1 MKRAILLV
9 CAALAVGLRAG
20 AQIRT
25 VRTDLEGRCRITVQV
40 GERRFVTVDPS
51 GRFDGMEW
59 RGRHEYYDSF
69 ANRCKQGKLK
79 RLDGV
84 EFDYY
89 DSFDNSDKQGRI
101 KRIGDVVF
109 DYYDS
114 FDNDTRRGR
123 LKRIGT
129 VTLDYYDR
137 FDNDAKCGKIKRI
150 GSVEFDYYDTFAPD
164 YKCGRLARIGGE
176 RFDYDAFDGEVRPVC
191 GNPAFDEDGIR
202 FRVRGI
208 R

>member
-1 MKRAILLV
+1 MKLGILFV
-9 CAALAVGLRAG
+9 FAALAAGLRAE

-25 VRTDLEGRCRITVQV
+25 VRTDLAGHCRITVQV

-51 GRFDGMEW
+51 GRFDRMEW
-59 RGRHEYYDSF
+59 RGRREYYDSF
-69 ANRCKQGKLK
+69 ANSCKQGKLK

-89 DSFDNSDKQGRI
+89 DSFDNRDKQGRI

-114 FDNDTRRGR
+114 FDDEIRRGR
-123 LKRIGT
+123 IKRIGT
-129 VTLDYYDR
+129 ATIDYYDR

-150 GSVEFDYYDTFAPD
+150 GSVGFDYYDTFAPD
-164 YKCGRLARIGGE
+164 FKCGRLARIGGE
-176 RFDYDAFDGEVRPVC
+176 RFDYDAFDGDVRPVC
-191 GNPAFDEDGIR
+191 GNPAFDEGGIR
-202 FRVRGI
+202 FRVRWP
-208 R
+208 